1 MYPDKILSPE
11 DFQFQQVSPTLMV
24 ENADQFSEH
33 FRLYLKRMASL
44 FSAYT
49 TELRVN
55 YPMLYRIV
63 ERIEQRRDY
72 YLYFHSNHTYAMK
85 MSEAKEAALF
95 CYWFMKYKPLS
106 FEGAMDEAQFFSDNS
121 YTVNESYAAYFLS
134 TFIIGL
140 DEDNQKYFDEEAVS
154 TLTYSLANREISK
167 EALILY
173 VESFITH
180 K

>member
-33 FRLYLKRMASL
+33 FKLYLKRMASL

-49 TELRVN
+49 TEIRVN

-72 YLYFHSNHTYAMK
+72 YLYFHSNHTYAME

-95 CYWFMKYKPLS
+95 CYWFIKYKPLS

-180 K
+180 R